1 MIRTG
6 RTTRL
11 LDTMHPSDRRVLA
24 GVVAI
29 IVLATAVS
37 RLSEWRPSS
46 TAAVPIPPIILLATS
61 YPTPSLPTPHP
72 TMAPVVIVAQPTV
85 SGIPENSDTMS
96 PFIEPTA
103 TPLPPT
109 AVPPTEAPAVE
120 QAPAQQWVPDTA
132 PVYSPGAA
140 IDQTEQHI
148 TELPQE
154 VAHPWAPDLPPPRSA
169 GNGAQS

>member
-72 TMAPVVIVAQPTV
+72 TMAPVVVAPPTAV
-85 SGIPENSDTMS
+85 PTENSDTMS

-103 TPLPPT
+103 TPPPPT
-109 AVPPTEAPAVE
+109 AVPPTEAPAAAPVE
-120 QAPAQQWVPDTA
+120 QAPAWVPDSA
-132 PVYSPGAA
+132 PVANPDNL
-140 IDQTEQHI
+140 IDSTTQHI
-148 TELPQE
+148 MELPAQ

-169 GNGAQS
+169 GTGAQS